1 MRYYKDTYYID
12 NDSTLHI
19 YMLDYNDKQIKH
31 IRYLN
36 VDSIAQAEELV
47 RSEKLDM
54 LVKHGMKLN
63 SVR

>member
-1 MRYYKDTYYID
+1 MRYIDNYYID

-19 YMLDYNDKQIKH
+19 YMLDVNEKQIMHK
-31 IRYLN
+31 RYFN

-47 RSEKLDM
+47 RNENLDM
-54 LVKHGMKLN
+54 LVN

>member
-1 MRYYKDTYYID
+1 MRYIDNYYID

-19 YMLDYNDKQIKH
+19 YILDWDDKQIMHKK
-31 IRYLN
+31 YFN

-47 RSEKLDM
+47 RNENLDM
-54 LVKHGMKLN
+54 LVN